1 MVQITPDGLPKAGKT
16 KPRQEMSGGVISVA
30 ANTVPEAPP
39 KETAAMAANVA
50 SQPSS
55 EKTVTVEEMRTAGSL
70 AGARQKAK
78 LAANTTAEKVAPRSQ
93 RQKKTITKVAKVTP
107 QPPPQI
113 TADMLAMPP
122 PSSLKHF

>member
-1 MVQITPDGLPKAGKT
+1 
-16 KPRQEMSGGVISVA
+16 MSGGVVA
-30 ANTVPEAPP
+30 ANITPQPPPQKTVTTVANVAPP
-39 KETAAMAANVA
+39 PPQKTVTMAANVA

-70 AGARQKAK
+70 AGARHKAK
-78 LAANTTAEKVAPRSQ
+78 LAANTTAAKVAPRAQ
-93 RQKKTITKVAKVTP
+93 RQKTITKVAKVTP

-122 PSSLKHF
+122 SSSLKHF